1 MNNLMKADP
10 SITKMLG
17 DRAIWGPVLDA
28 MKAHPEHGQLAIEGT
43 EALQKLALENPA
55 YLQGIQRSGAVAI
68 ISGCMQANPDLKGL
82 TVSGANALKL
92 LAGQDDVSR
101 ALMVLLDFGKY
112 DDVMITQALGLLGNL
127 ALIEENAQFIVA
139 KGGLDALMNLINY
152 KCKKKDLSPEEVA
165 VVANSVRAMGRLLDN
180 PKMAQQFAHKGG
192 INLLKDMM
200 EYYDHEE
207 TIMNAAVDALG
218 NLSGNEPGKKYLA
231 GSGAVETATSVICK
245 HPEYDVLMQ
254 KYGDLLSEL
263 PLATNPEMLKS
274 LLNAGLLQGIQNS
287 LLTNYEDPETVKSIM
302 DIMKQIVIADPKL
315 AQGLA
320 SQNARGFVLA
330 IRAHQDH
337 PEVLAKILDA
347 VHALG
352 QADPAALQ
360 YLKKVGIDDELVKI
374 LKQENISDEVAAVI
388 KQYMDEVKAG
398 DVDVD
403 LTNVMLGL
411 KGLGMPLEEW

>member
-1 MNNLMKADP
+1 
-10 SITKMLG
+10 
-17 DRAIWGPVLDA
+17 
-28 MKAHPEHGQLAIEGT
+28 
-43 EALQKLALENPA
+43 
-55 YLQGIQRSGAVAI
+55 
-68 ISGCMQANPDLKGL
+68 MQANPDLKGL
-82 TVSGANALKL
+82 TRSGAAALKL

-165 VVANSVRAMGRLLDN
+165 VVANSVRAMGRLLDD
-180 PKMAQQFAHKGG
+180 PKMAQSFAHKGG
-192 INLLKDMM
+192 LNLLTDMM

-218 NLSGNEPGKKYLA
+218 NLSANEPGKKYLS
-231 GSGAVETATSVICK
+231 GSGAVERATDVIVK

-254 KYGDLLSEL
+254 KYGDLLSDL
-263 PLATNPEMLKS
+263 PLDTDPVMLKK
-274 LLNAGLLQGIQNS
+274 LLDAGLLQGIQNS

-302 DIMKQIVIADPKL
+302 DIMKQIVQADPQL

-320 SQNARGFVLA
+320 SQNARGLVQA

-337 PEVLAKILDA
+337 PEGLFLTYCTVLSL
-347 VHALG
+347 
-352 QADPAALQ
+352 
-360 YLKKVGIDDELVKI
+360 
-374 LKQENISDEVAAVI
+374 
-388 KQYMDEVKAG
+388 
-398 DVDVD
+398 
-403 LTNVMLGL
+403 
-411 KGLGMPLEEW
+411 